1 MGQEIADSHFSAGD
15 FEAFSERLKSETSL
29 LEQWLRDGVFPE
41 GDHVGG
47 FELEAWLIDGKT
59 RPMPV
64 NQALLDQ
71 LQDPLVVPE
80 LARFNLELNGSPQP
94 LRGTAL
100 SRLSDEL
107 LATWDRCNHAAAA
120 FGARLVMTGILPTV
134 TEQELNTA
142 NMSQMLRYQ
151 ALDEQLARLRGGAPL
166 QMDIAGRDRLSFRH
180 DDVMLESATT
190 SFQVHLKVDPGEAGR
205 FYNAAKILSA
215 PMVALSANSP
225 YLFGSELWEET
236 RIPLF
241 EQAIRVGN
249 TELTK
254 RVTLGIGYIDSI
266 FDCFRANLQRY
277 PVLLPQLM
285 DEPTDRLAHLRLH
298 NGTIWRWNRPL
309 IGFDAQGVPHIRI
322 EHRVIPAGPTVL
334 DSIANAA
341 FFYGAACALAGWSD
355 PPERQLPFS
364 QARDNFYR
372 AARRGL
378 CAEIRWFG
386 GDTGSVRDLCRDR
399 LLPLARSG
407 LESLGI
413 DGHEIDHWLGI
424 ILGRLNNRQNGAVWQ
439 RSWVQRH
446 GPDMAGLTEAYLA
459 NQESGHPVHE
469 WTV

>member
-1 MGQEIADSHFSAGD
+1 MGQEIADSHFSPGD
-15 FEAFSERLKSETSL
+15 FEAFTKRLKSETSL

-41 GDHVGG
+41 GGHVGG

-94 LRGTAL
+94 LQGAAL

-134 TEQELNTA
+134 TERELNTA
-142 NMSQMLRYQ
+142 NMSHMQRYQ
-151 ALDEQLARLRGGAPL
+151 ALDEQLSRLRGGGPL

-180 DDVMLESATT
+180 EDVMLESATT
-190 SFQVHLKVDPGEAGR
+190 SFQVHLKVNPGQAGR

-241 EQAIRVGN
+241 EQAIRVGD

-285 DEPTDRLAHLRLH
+285 DEPEDRLAHLRLH

-309 IGFDAQGVPHIRI
+309 I
-322 EHRVIPAGPTVL
+322 L
-334 DSIANAA
+334 
-341 FFYGAACALAGWSD
+341 
-355 PPERQLPFS
+355 
-364 QARDNFYR
+364 
-372 AARRGL
+372 
-378 CAEIRWFG
+378 
-386 GDTGSVRDLCRDR
+386 
-399 LLPLARSG
+399 
-407 LESLGI
+407 
-413 DGHEIDHWLGI
+413 
-424 ILGRLNNRQNGAVWQ
+424 
-439 RSWVQRH
+439 
-446 GPDMAGLTEAYLA
+446 
-459 NQESGHPVHE
+459 
-469 WTV
+469 